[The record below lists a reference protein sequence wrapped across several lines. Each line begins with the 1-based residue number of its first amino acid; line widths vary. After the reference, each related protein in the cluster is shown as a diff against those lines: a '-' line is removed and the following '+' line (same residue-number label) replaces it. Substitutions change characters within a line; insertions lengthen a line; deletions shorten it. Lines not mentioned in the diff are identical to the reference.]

1 MHTKYICIQSF
12 STMLD
17 KSLRKNI
24 KTKKGRDGEIGKYKL
39 NKMEARNMK
48 QKK

>member
-24 KTKKGRDGEIGKYKL
+24 KTKKGRDGETGKYKL
-39 NKMEARNMK
+39 NKMEALNMK
-48 QKK
+48 